1 MLVEKYDGNPLAETA
16 LRKERRPTISLITIL
31 ELVSAI
37 SRREQRR
44 GIEKWEEIALKHYT
58 ILTSG
63 FRILPITQSIAK
75 RAGILRT
82 KYRGLGIEFSSA
94 DAVILATAESLGAE
108 VMTGGEQFKR
118 EWNKV
123 NEVKVRTI

>member
-1 MLVEKYDGNPLAETA
+1 MLVEKYDGNPSAEAA
-16 LRKERRPTISLITIL
+16 LRKERRPTISLITVL

-44 GIEKWEEIALKHYT
+44 GRDDWEEIALKHYT

-63 FRILPITQSIAK
+63 FKVLPITQNIAK

-82 KYRGLGIEFSSA
+82 KYRGLEIEFSSA
-94 DAVILATAESLGAE
+94 DAVILATAESVGAE
-108 VMTGGEQFKR
+108 VVTGGEHFKR

-123 NEVKVRTI
+123 KEVKVRTI